1 MCARTTLMPLYTPIW
16 CILPP
21 LKFMHQ
27 IAYLVVDLPPL
38 LLYKRTIVAL
48 ISYDALEREM
58 YGLKNKPL
66 IFITFIIT
74 LLTISGTSFAVDL
87 ATSSELNDVINVQ
100 KYFRSIHIMAM
111 LLVGFGFLMVF
122 VKKYGRSAVTA
133 TYLLVSVAIPLYFL
147 KNSYGIL
154 GHVEPEID
162 RLILAEFGAASLLI
176 CAGAVLGRLRII
188 QYIVLGLIFIPC
200 YAVNEWIIMSEG
212 LGIISHESF
221 TDTGGSILIHAF
233 GAFFG
238 IGAIFALTTK
248 KEYETPI
255 ESDDTSDRFSLLGSM
270 VLWVFWP
277 SFCAALVAP
286 AAIPTTIIN
295 VILAL
300 CGSTIATYFAS
311 LFFRKKVSIADIAN
325 AALAGGVAIGSTC
338 DKVSPG
344 AAFTIGILAGVVS
357 TFGFAIIQDKLQSKI
372 KKIDTCGV
380 LHLHG
385 LPGLL
390 GGFVAIFT
398 VQGIDTTAQIK
409 GIFITLIIAIV
420 SGLIVGKVISMIGGR
435 NIPYTDDEEF
445 DVE

>member
-1 MCARTTLMPLYTPIW
+1 MQGSNTRKLS
-16 CILPP
+16 
-21 LKFMHQ
+21 F
-27 IAYLVVDLPPL
+27 IALFLSL
-38 LLYKRTIVAL
+38 LA
-48 ISYDALEREM
+48 
-58 YGLKNKPL
+58 
-66 IFITFIIT
+66 
-74 LLTISGTSFAVDL
+74 ISGVSFGVEL
-87 ATSSELNDVINVQ
+87 NSSSELADVVNVQ

-162 RLILAEFGAASLLI
+162 RLILAEFGTASLLI
-176 CAGAVLGRLRII
+176 CAGAVLGRLRMI

-200 YAVNEWIIMSEG
+200 YSLNEWIIVSEG
-212 LGIISHESF
+212 FGLMTQGSF

-238 IGAIFALTTK
+238 IGAIFALTSK
-248 KEYETPI
+248 KEYETEI

-286 AAIPTTIIN
+286 ADIPATTVN
-295 VILAL
+295 VIIAL

-311 LFFRKKVSIADIAN
+311 LYFRNKVSVADIAN

-357 TFGFAIIQDKLQSKI
+357 TFGFAIIQDKLQAKI
-372 KKIDTCGV
+372 KKVDTCGV

-390 GGFVAIFT
+390 GGIVAIFT
-398 VQGIDTTAQIK
+398 VNGIDTTSQIK
-409 GIFITLIIAIV
+409 GIVITLIIATV
-420 SGLIVGKVISMIGGR
+420 SGLIVGKIVSALGGR
-435 NIPYTDDEEF
+435 KVPYTDNEEL
-445 DVE
+445 DVESHEEITNEEIDSLPDAELAAEQ